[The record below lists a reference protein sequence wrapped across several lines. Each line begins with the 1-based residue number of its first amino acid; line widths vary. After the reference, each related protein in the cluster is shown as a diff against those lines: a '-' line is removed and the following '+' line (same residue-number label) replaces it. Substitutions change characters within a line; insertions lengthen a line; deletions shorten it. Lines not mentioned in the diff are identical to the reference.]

1 MGSNT
6 VHATYSLGISRS
18 PLLAARFDLYTALEG
33 PISRLR
39 GSKSGLGYGRVP
51 LEQTFSEI
59 VVEVE
64 PGLKL
69 YMTTDGIIDQIG
81 GDRRRA
87 FGKRRFTELLSELHE
102 LPMARQEEH
111 LSWLVQEFQ
120 GDEIRRDDVS
130 AIGVRLH

>member
-1 MGSNT
+1 
-6 VHATYSLGISRS
+6 
-18 PLLAARFDLYTALEG
+18 
-33 PISRLR
+33 
-39 GSKSGLGYGRVP
+39 VP

-102 LPMARQEEH
+102 LPMARQEEY
-111 LSWLVQEFQ
+111 LSWFVQEFQ